1 MAEAGERARELAMEP
16 AMDAESGADDNDGPC
31 EELKATDRGGFIP
44 KRYAES
50 GLLRAFR
57 RFSSIPAVVVAG
69 MMA

>member
-1 MAEAGERARELAMEP
+1 MALAEAGEGVREIP
-16 AMDAESGADDNDGPC
+16 MDAESGADNTDGPC

-57 RFSSIPAVVVAG
+57 RFSSTPAVAG